1 MRVCKIFVR
10 ALIVLAIACG
20 VYTAGAN
27 AQTLTVSPTDLSFG
41 VPTGTSPA
49 VSAPQTVTINIQGQG
64 PVNFTG
70 TSTSNPDFAVNG
82 NSCTGTLTAP
92 TTCQVSVV
100 FTSTQ
105 PAGTMEVA
113 TLTITSGASPGTLSV
128 PMNGALGA
136 IEFFGALNI
145 NPSLFSGVT
154 WTNNPPTAGNPVSSN
169 TVALACPAGAVIK
182 ATLSSTPDG
191 KSNVFQ
197 DNTMRII
204 NTSSGGTTTNT
215 PNVCLGGD
223 TNFQGYTGF
232 PGTTNCFQGSYEN
245 AASSYIGQNPDLAT
259 SPINTGLPG
268 SFLATYGVPVI
279 DISGL
284 LGPGT
289 QALTIELDDAGGD
302 LGAAT
307 LHLVTSCSLAGAV
320 PGGTITG
327 NPINTNNPSS
337 QTQTFTFDN
346 GGGQNIGFTTSTST
360 AQQTNSVQIPT
371 NTTPIITDIGIPQQL
386 FSQLVNGTSAGPAVC
401 LRMTGEIDSNNQ
413 AMCKA
418 YLMQCQDPTNQ
429 TISGPNCVP
438 NPSTARNL
446 LDIARFESPDAP
458 SGTNFLASACSPA
471 TGVPCAPTNL
481 AGPNPVLI
489 GPGMLMGS
497 DSWLCPPGSDLT
509 NCTNQELTVANPT
522 GGTYASANCQ
532 FTGSLVSD
540 LCPFDTLTE
549 FLGAADPTHG
559 STTSGKNSM
568 FIPVMNMPLPNTG
581 ITTNPV
587 INGNGWVSNTS
598 VIFNFTSNAANYS
611 ATGNPPANGFTQAPP
626 YSLTYGVAPAT
637 TPIPD
642 TTYPISTDT
651 TNWNPNANANFGRVS
666 ATQTLPLC
674 PSGLALSFGS
684 TATLVETPGVYNMHY
699 FTTDCA
705 LTEELLF
712 SATSLTD
719 PTANWASFR
728 VLSFGV
734 DNAPPVLAA
743 CTVPAPSPNSN
754 GWYHSGVTAS
764 CGATDVGSGFSTGT
778 PITPSVIPNTN
789 GVLQGSLTATLTPST
804 TGTGSAAQILPQT
817 ITDLAG
823 NMSNSVGP
831 YPTPIDN
838 TAPTLTA
845 KFSVSGT
852 SFTFGQTVT
861 AKFTCAD
868 TISGLATCGTQTV
881 AACAAAPTVNPASLA
896 FTSPSAVTID
906 TTSPAAL
913 SNNGIH
919 TLIAVDCA
927 GNMSAPVTY
936 TVSLGSADLGI
947 GNIPS
952 PLGTIKNNSNL
963 TYNIFV
969 LNLSGNL
976 ATNVVVTN
984 PIPANTTYQSAMSGI
999 VSCTLAGCNNLTTG
1013 SACTPTYTGAA
1024 VTSVSCT
1031 TPSVKPFLPGLTGF
1045 VIKLVVKV
1053 SVPKNVTS
1061 VTNVATVSEA
1071 NPDPV
1076 KGDNTSTL
1084 TTKVSQ

>member
-49 VSAPQTVTINIQGQG
+49 VSAPQTVTVNIQGQG
-64 PVNFTG
+64 TVKFAG
-70 TSTSNPDFAVNG
+70 ASTTNGDFAING

-105 PAGTMEVA
+105 PAGTLETA
-113 TLTITSGASPGTLSV
+113 TLTISSNASPTTLSV
-128 PMNGALGA
+128 PLNGALGA

-145 NPSLFSGVT
+145 NPSLFNGVT
-154 WTNNPPTAGNPVSSN
+154 WPNSPGNPVSSN
-169 TVALACPAGAVIK
+169 TVSLACAAGAPIH

-191 KSNVFQ
+191 LSQVFQ
-197 DNTMRII
+197 DNTIRII
-204 NTSSGGTTTNT
+204 NTPSMGTTTT
-215 PNVCLGGD
+215 TLNVCKGGD
-223 TNFQGYTGF
+223 TNFEGFTGF
-232 PGTTNCFQGSYEN
+232 PSGTTNCFQSAYEN

-259 SPINTGLPG
+259 VPNGQGQPG

-289 QALTIELDDAGGD
+289 QALTVELDDAGGD

-307 LHLVTSCSLAGAV
+307 LHLVTNCSLAGAV
-320 PGGTITG
+320 PGGSITG
-327 NPINTNNPSS
+327 NPINQNNPSS

-360 AQQTNSVQIPT
+360 AQQTNSVTIPP

-386 FSQLVNGTSAGPAVC
+386 FSQLVAGTSAGPAVC

-413 AMCKA
+413 QMCKA
-418 YLMQCQDPTNQ
+418 YLMQCQDPSTQ

-438 NPSTARNL
+438 NASTARNL

-458 SGTNFLASACSPA
+458 SGTNFLASACNA
-471 TGVPCAPTNL
+471 AAAGANCASTNL
-481 AGPNPVLI
+481 SGPNPVLI

-497 DSWLCPPGSDLT
+497 DNWLCAPGSDLT
-509 NCTNQELTVANPT
+509 NCQNQELTVANPT
-522 GGTYASANCQ
+522 GGSYAAANCVL
-532 FTGSLVSD
+532 TGSLAGD

-568 FIPVMNMPLPNTG
+568 FIPVMNMPLPNTA
-581 ITTNPV
+581 IATSPV
-587 INGNGWVSNTS
+587 INGNGWVNNTS
-598 VIFNFTSNAANYS
+598 VNFTFTSNAANYN
-611 ATGNPPANGFTQAPP
+611 ATNAPSANGFTQAPP
-626 YSLTYGVAPAT
+626 YSVTYGIAPASAA
-637 TPIPD
+637 IPD
-642 TTYPISTDT
+642 TTYPVSGDT
-651 TNWNPNANANFGRVS
+651 TLWPPSSNQNFG
-666 ATQTLPLC
+666 QQNKGQPLC
-674 PSGLALSFGS
+674 AGGASSSFIYPV
-684 TATLVETPGVYNMHY
+684 TTIVETSGVYNMHY

-734 DNAPPVLAA
+734 DNTQPTLA
-743 CTVPAPSPNSN
+743 C
-754 GWYHSGVTAS
+754 
-764 CGATDVGSGFSTGT
+764 
-778 PITPSVIPNTN
+778 
-789 GVLQGSLTATLTPST
+789 TLTPST
-804 TGTGSAAQILPQT
+804 PSGSNGWYKAPATANCTATDDLSGFAPGTAVANTNGTVLMGSTSTMQSASSTGSGATAQILQQT
-817 ITDLAG
+817 ISDLAG
-823 NMSNSVGP
+823 NVSNTQGP
-831 YPTPIDN
+831 YATPIDG
-838 TAPTLTA
+838 TAPTLSA

-868 TISGLATCGTQTV
+868 TISGLATCGTQ
-881 AACAAAPTVNPASLA
+881 ALASCPAAPSTNLTAY
-896 FTSPSAVTID
+896 TSPTSVTID

-913 SNNGIH
+913 SGSPH
-919 TLIAVDCA
+919 MLYAVDCA

-936 TVSLGSADLGI
+936 TVSLGSADLGV

-969 LNLSGNL
+969 LNLSSNL

-984 PIPANTTYQSAMSGI
+984 PIPANTTYVSAMSGV

-1013 SACTPTYTGAA
+1013 SACTPNVNGSGV

-1031 TPSVKPFLPGLTGF
+1031 TPSVKPFLPGLTGY
-1045 VIKLVVKV
+1045 VVKLVVKV
-1053 SVPKNVTS
+1053 SVPKGVTS
-1061 VTNVATVSEA
+1061 VSDTATVSEA

-1076 KGDNTSTL
+1076 KGDNTFTL